1 MPEKQKNTKKRRE
14 KKIKGGVWPFDLLK
28 KEEPVVGDVVATAT
42 VEPVA
47 PETNPKIS
55 EADLEILKNDMVEK
69 KAVYDAA
76 KKAYNDAKP
85 SMFGFFG
92 GKTKKRRSKK

>member
-28 KEEPVVGDVVATAT
+28 KEEPVVGEVVATAPMDT
-42 VEPVA
+42 VAAE
-47 PETNPKIS
+47 PKIS

-85 SMFGFFG
+85 SMFGIFG